1 MKKNPRQK
9 RIVIALNPY
18 LNKPVGIRQ
27 TNPGNLPVPGGYPPQ
42 LPGYPGNP
50 TSYPGGPTAQMPEGL
65 NTPYFPG
72 QPAVPAK
79 SSTGLLGNFN
89 MEQVKQFIDRM
100 GGIEGIVNTLT
111 RVQKLVQSV
120 QQITPMLKLLLPKAG
135 ATTAAEEEEEWDDIS
150 PRRRRPRSR
159 KRSYGP
165 RPATGG
171 RRRRPRPYGNYGPR
185 PGSRRRNAGRR

>member
-1 MKKNPRQK
+1 MEKNPRQK

-42 LPGYPGNP
+42 MPGYPDGSAGP
-50 TSYPGGPTAQMPEGL
+50 QYPGVPSA
-65 NTPYFPG
+65 PYYPG
-72 QPAVPAK
+72 QPASPANA
-79 SSTGLLGNFN
+79 SSGLLGSFN
-89 MEQVKQFIDRM
+89 MDQIKQFIDRM

-120 QQITPMLKLLLPKAG
+120 QQVAPMLKLLLPKSG
-135 ATTAAEEEEEWDDIS
+135 AKTAAEEEEDEWDDVP

-165 RPATGG
+165 RTAAGG
-171 RRRRPRPYGNYGPR
+171 RRRKPRPYGSYGPR
-185 PGSRRRNAGRR
+185 PGSRRRTAGRR